1 MNWTPQY
8 TAYLVL
14 AAFLAGLALRVW
26 LWFRQVPHQFIYQRV
41 LFFIDLLMTRVLW
54 RTEVVGRFNL
64 PPGHGA
70 VIIANH
76 RSSVDPCFIQIA
88 QDRVVHWFVAKEY
101 FDLPLVGRL
110 LELLQT
116 IPTSRAG
123 VDTAATRRAIRHVQ
137 RGELVGMLP
146 EGRINDTDQLL
157 LPGRPGAVLV
167 AVRAGVP
174 IIPCYIDGAPYNGTV
189 WSSLFMPARVRL
201 VIGEPIDVSKY
212 NARDLSTA
220 DMREITMTMLK
231 AIAAL
236 AGRPDF
242 QPSIAGRRWKP

>member
-1 MNWTPQY
+1 MNWSPQY

-14 AAFLAGLALRVW
+14 AALLAALVLRVW
-26 LWFRQVPHQFIYQRV
+26 LWFKRAPHQFFHQNV
-41 LFFIDLLMTRVLW
+41 LLLIDLLMNRLLW
-54 RTEVVGRFNL
+54 RTEIVGRFDL
-64 PPGHGA
+64 PPGRGA

-76 RSSVDPCFIQIA
+76 RSSVDPCFIQMA

-101 FDLPLVGRL
+101 FGLPLVGRL
-110 LELLQT
+110 LKTLQA

-137 RGELVGMLP
+137 RGDLVGMLP

-157 LPGRPGAVLV
+157 LPGRPGAALV

-174 IIPCYIDGAPYNGTV
+174 IIPCYIEGAPYNGTV
-189 WSSLFMPARVRL
+189 WSSLVMPARVRL
-201 VIGEPIDVSKY
+201 LIGKPIDLSKY
-212 NARDLSTA
+212 NADDLSPA